1 MLTKAFQYKC
11 WADRRALE
19 AIGLID
25 AARFPESL
33 AFTLQQLNHMVIV
46 EDLFRARLT
55 GAAEPHAATNS
66 DAVPDYPTLKRRLLA
81 SGQWYAEAVARLAAA
96 DAAQEIGFRFTDG
109 RTGRLSREEMFFHVL
124 NHGTYHRGNIAH
136 ALDLVGVAH
145 PADTYTVFVHATEPA
160 RRETA

>member
-25 AARFPESL
+25 AERFPDSL

-55 GAAEPHAATNS
+55 GTAEPHPATNTE
-66 DAVPDYPTLKRRLLA
+66 AVPGYEVLQRRLLA
-81 SGQWYAEAVARLAAA
+81 SGQWYAEQVAALEPAAA
-96 DAAQEIGFRFTDG
+96 AEAITFRFTDG
-109 RTGRLSREEMFFHVL
+109 RMGRLTREEMFFHVL
-124 NHGTYHRGNIAH
+124 NHATYHRGNIAH
-136 ALDLVGVAH
+136 ALDLAGVAH

-160 RRETA
+160 RRETT